1 MVQQIWNASE
11 LKETIEDDI
20 IGLPAKDPLHKDDS
34 MILCPFLHAAAGRVF
49 RRCKCRNGSGVP
61 HIDSTG
67 TVMKR
72 MPEQKVPY
80 YYAMVTQDH
89 SMPVCEF
96 LTICHRHAWLMSVM
110 DHFLSDVATVNA
122 GR

>member
-1 MVQQIWNASE
+1 MREAYNSSIGSSLPGYIQAMGAVPFYVLFYTQQQAE
-11 LKETIEDDI
+11 FFTD
-20 IGLPAKDPLHKDDS
+20 
-34 MILCPFLHAAAGRVF
+34 
-49 RRCKCRNGSGVP
+49 KCRNGSGVL
-61 HIDSTG
+61 HIDCMG

-80 YYAMVTQDH
+80 YYAMVMQDH

-96 LTICHRHAWLMSVM
+96 LTTCHRHAWLMSVM
-110 DHFLSDVATVNA
+110 AHFLRDVETVNA